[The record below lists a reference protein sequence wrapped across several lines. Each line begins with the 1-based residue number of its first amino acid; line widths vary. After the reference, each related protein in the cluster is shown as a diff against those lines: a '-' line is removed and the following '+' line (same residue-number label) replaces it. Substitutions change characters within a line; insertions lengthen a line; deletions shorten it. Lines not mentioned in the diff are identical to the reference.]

1 MDPVKTFFANVY
13 SHHPVLT
20 SAGGHKHTFSIAFYW
35 SYRHSFY
42 CKCCLCSL
50 VSCCCASCCF
60 SKPPSAELS
69 WLFRPTRFTTT
80 ATAAAFWVQEGHAL
94 ILTSCGLRWNL
105 GAIFGNL
112 KFEDWMKC
120 DKSCKSRILSEGFTG
135 NIELKETA
143 NANMITDFALI
154 VTVGQI

>member
-1 MDPVKTFFANVY
+1 MKRRYFWCYAICQLIRKVLKCILNVVFFKLIIDFMIKQLKKIQKSGILVKDGPCEDGFFANVY

-20 SAGGHKHTFSIAFYW
+20 SPGGHKHTFSIAFYW
-35 SYRHSFY
+35 SYWRSFY

-60 SKPPSAELS
+60 SKLPSAELS

-94 ILTSCGLRWNL
+94 ILTSCRLR
-105 GAIFGNL
+105 
-112 KFEDWMKC
+112 
-120 DKSCKSRILSEGFTG
+120 
-135 NIELKETA
+135 
-143 NANMITDFALI
+143 
-154 VTVGQI
+154 